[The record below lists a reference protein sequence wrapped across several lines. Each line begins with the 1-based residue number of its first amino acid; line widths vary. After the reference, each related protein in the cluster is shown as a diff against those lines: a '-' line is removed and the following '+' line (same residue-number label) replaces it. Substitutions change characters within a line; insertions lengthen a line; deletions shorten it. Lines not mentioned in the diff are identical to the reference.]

1 VIKFNTE
8 VIFGKNFFGWPLS
21 GGDHAYDPTN
31 YATKIRSVGTWFEG
45 YNNGL
50 LSETPRIFLI
60 PTGMDVMLVPNSFF
74 LDTREWLVIDQKIPI
89 PLPVESTDLIN
100 PDWIPSLDTLDG
112 FLTKIRRYSSFRA
125 YHDSGYWDESQ
136 MIYDSRLVGRSVWNS
151 SWVLIIPGGT
161 LHYDPDYGL
170 EMFVQTVKDIKLF
183 FQTYAISG
191 M

>member
-1 VIKFNTE
+1 MFIDQIWF
-8 VIFGKNFFGWPLS
+8 KNFYTETGKFSLRLELFIIKGSDSITNAAIL
-21 GGDHAYDPTN
+21 PTRR
-31 YATKIRSVGTWFEG
+31 KHRPDQ
-45 YNNGL
+45 
-50 LSETPRIFLI
+50 PR
-60 PTGMDVMLVPNSFF
+60 
-74 LDTREWLVIDQKIPI
+74 
-89 PLPVESTDLIN
+89 
-100 PDWIPSLDTLDG
+100 LDTLDG

-125 YHDSGYWDESQ
+125 YHDSGYWDENQ

-170 EMFVQTVKDIKLF
+170 DVFVQTVKDIKLF